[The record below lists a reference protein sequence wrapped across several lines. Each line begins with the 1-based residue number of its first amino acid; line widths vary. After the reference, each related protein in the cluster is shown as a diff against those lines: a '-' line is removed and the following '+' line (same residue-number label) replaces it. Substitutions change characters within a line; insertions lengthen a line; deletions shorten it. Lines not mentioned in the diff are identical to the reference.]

1 MTANFTVTLLG
12 TSSPSPSIDRFGMS
26 TLVEAGDTRL
36 LFDCGRGAIQRLLQL
51 GPDYPRVDRLFLT
64 HLHSDHIV
72 GIPDL
77 WLTAWIMGR
86 KKAFKVWGPDGTV
99 SMMAHLE
106 QAYQAD
112 IHIRRDLD
120 ELLPQSGIDIVAE
133 DITEGFEYTLG
144 DVRVVV
150 FDVDHRPVKPA
161 FGYRIEYDGKV
172 VVLSGDT
179 RPCENL
185 VKYAQGADLLIH
197 EIIAPQAFLKRATQM
212 TEHHRQA
219 VIEHHTTPRQAGEIF
234 GRINPKLAVYSHVI
248 GPPIPGYEAEILD
261 GTAETYSGA
270 VAIGY
275 DLARIEV
282 GDEVRIA
289 SNPSATP
296 LP

>member
-1 MTANFTVTLLG
+1 MTVDFVVTLLG
-12 TSSPSPSIDRFGMS
+12 TSSPSPSIERFGMS
-26 TLVEAGDTRL
+26 TLVEAGEHRL

-86 KKAFKVWGPDGTV
+86 RTAFKVWGPEGTV
-99 SMMAHLE
+99 DMMGHLE
-106 QAYQAD
+106 KAYEAD

-120 ELLPQSGIDIVAE
+120 ELLPQSGIDIEAQ
-133 DITEGFEYTLG
+133 DIAEGFKYTLG

-150 FDVDHRPVKPA
+150 FDVDHRPVTPA
-161 FGYRIEYDGKV
+161 FGYRIEYKGKV

-179 RPCENL
+179 RPCDNL

-197 EIIAPQAFLKRATQM
+197 EIIAPEAFLKRATQM

-219 VIEHHTTPRQAGEIF
+219 VIEHHTTPMQAGEIF
-234 GRINPKLAVYSHVI
+234 SRINPKLAVYSHVI
-248 GPPIPGYEAEILD
+248 GGPIPGYGEEILD
-261 GTAETYSGA
+261 GTASTYSGE

-275 DLARIEV
+275 DLTRIEV
-282 GDEVRIA
+282 GDEVRIVGRA
-289 SNPSATP
+289 
-296 LP
+296 

>member
-1 MTANFTVTLLG
+1 MKEDMTTDITVTLLG

-26 TLVEAGDTRL
+26 TLVEAGGERL

-51 GPDYPRVDRLFLT
+51 GPDYPRVDKLFLT

-86 KKAFKVWGPDGTV
+86 KTAFKVWGPDGTV
-99 SMMAHLE
+99 DMMAHLE
-106 QAYQAD
+106 RAYQAD

-120 ELLPQSGIDIVAE
+120 ELLPQSGIDIEAE
-133 DITEGFEYTLG
+133 DIAEGFEYRHG
-144 DVRVVV
+144 DVRVIV
-150 FDVDHRPVKPA
+150 FDVDHRPVTPA

-185 VKYAQGADLLIH
+185 VKFSQGADLLVH
-197 EIIAPQAFLKRATQM
+197 EIIAPQAFLKRAAQM

-219 VIEHHTTPRQAGEIF
+219 VIEHHTTPQQAGEIF
-234 GRINPKLAVYSHVI
+234 SRINPKLAVYSHVI
-248 GPPIPGYEAEILD
+248 GGPIPGYEAEILE

-270 VAIGY
+270 VEIGY
-275 DLARIEV
+275 DLTRIEV
-282 GDEVRIA
+282 GNAVR
-289 SNPSATP
+289 SFS
-296 LP
+296 LC

>member
-1 MTANFTVTLLG
+1 MTTDFIVTLLG
-12 TSSPSPSIDRFGMS
+12 TSSPSPSIERFGMS
-26 TLVEAGDTRL
+26 TLVEAGEHRL

-86 KKAFKVWGPDGTV
+86 RTAFKVWGPDGTTD
-99 SMMAHLE
+99 MMGHLE
-106 QAYQAD
+106 RAYEAD

-120 ELLPQSGIDIVAE
+120 ELLPQSGIDIEAR
-133 DITEGFEYTLG
+133 DIAEGFEYTLG

-150 FDVDHRPVKPA
+150 FDVDHRPVTPA
-161 FGYRIEYDGKV
+161 FGYRIEYKGKV

-179 RPCENL
+179 RPCDNL
-185 VKYAQGADLLIH
+185 VKYGQGADLLIH
-197 EIIAPQAFLKRATQM
+197 EIIAPEAFLKRATQM

-219 VIEHHTTPRQAGEIF
+219 VIEHHTTPMQAGEIF
-234 GRINPKLAVYSHVI
+234 SRINPKLAVYSHVI
-248 GPPIPGYEAEILD
+248 GGPIPGYEEEILD
-261 GTAETYSGA
+261 GTASTYSGE

-275 DLARIEV
+275 DLTRIEV
-282 GDEVRIA
+282 GDEVRIVGKA
-289 SNPSATP
+289 
-296 LP
+296 

>member
-1 MTANFTVTLLG
+1 MTTDFTVTLLG

-26 TLVEAGDTRL
+26 TLVEAGEERL

-51 GPDYPRVDRLFLT
+51 GPEHPRVDKLFLT

-86 KKAFKVWGPDGTV
+86 RTAFKVWGPEGTMD
-99 SMMAHLE
+99 MMSHLE
-106 QAYQAD
+106 KAYEAD

-120 ELLPQSGIDIVAE
+120 ELLPQSGIDIE
-133 DITEGFEYTLG
+133 SHDIAEGFEYTLG

-150 FDVDHRPVKPA
+150 FDVDHRPVTPA
-161 FGYRIEYDGKV
+161 FGYRIEYNGKV

-185 VKYAQGADLLIH
+185 VKFAQGADLLIH
-197 EIIAPQAFLKRATQM
+197 EIIAPNAFLKRAAQM

-219 VIEHHTTPRQAGEIF
+219 VIEHHTTPQQAGEIF
-234 GRINPKLAVYSHVI
+234 SRINPKLAVYSHVI
-248 GPPIPGYEAEILD
+248 GGPIPGYVEEILD
-261 GTAETYSGA
+261 GTASTYSGT
-270 VAIGY
+270 VEVGY
-275 DLARIEV
+275 DLTRIEV
-282 GDEVRIA
+282 GDKVKSFRIEDQ
-289 SNPSATP
+289 P
-296 LP
+296 

>member
-1 MTANFTVTLLG
+1 MTTNLTVTLLG

-26 TLVEAGDTRL
+26 TLIEAGDELL
-36 LFDCGRGAIQRLLQL
+36 LFDCGRGAIQRLLQI
-51 GPDYPRVDRLFLT
+51 GPAYPRVDKLFLT

-86 KKAFKVWGPDGTV
+86 KTAFKVWGPKGTTD
-99 SMMAHLE
+99 MMSHLE

-120 ELLPQSGIDIVAE
+120 ELLPQSGIDIVSQ
-133 DITEGFEYTLG
+133 DIAEGFEYKQG
-144 DVRVVV
+144 DVRVIV
-150 FDVDHRPVKPA
+150 FDVDHRPVTPA
-161 FGYRIEYDGKV
+161 FGYRIEYKDRV

-179 RPCENL
+179 RPCDNL
-185 VKYAQGADLLIH
+185 VKFSQGADLLIH

-219 VIEHHTTPRQAGEIF
+219 VIEHHTTPQQAGEIF
-234 GRINPKLAVYSHVI
+234 SRMNPKLAVYSHVI
-248 GPPIPGYEAEILD
+248 GGPIPGYEEEILE

-270 VAIGY
+270 VEIGY
-275 DLARIEV
+275 DLTRIQV
-282 GDEVRIA
+282 GDEVKSSRIGSQA
-289 SNPSATP
+289 R
-296 LP
+296 

>member
-1 MTANFTVTLLG
+1 MTDDFRVTLLG
-12 TSSPSPSIDRFGMS
+12 TSSPSPSIERFGMS
-26 TLVEAGDTRL
+26 TLVEAGGERL
-36 LFDCGRGAIQRLLQL
+36 LFDCGRGAIQRLLQV
-51 GPDYPRVDRLFLT
+51 GPEYPRVDRLFLT

-86 KKAFKVWGPDGTV
+86 KTAFKVWGPDGTV
-99 SMMAHLE
+99 DMMAHLE

-120 ELLPQSGIDIVAE
+120 EMLPQSGIDIVAK
-133 DITEGFEYTLG
+133 DIAEGFEYTHG

-150 FDVDHRPVKPA
+150 FDVDHRPVTPA
-161 FGYRIEYDGKV
+161 FGYRVEYKDKV

-212 TEHHRQA
+212 TAHHRQA
-219 VIEHHTTPRQAGEIF
+219 VIEHHTTPQQAGEIF
-234 GRINPKLAVYSHVI
+234 NKINPKLAVYSHVI
-248 GPPIPGYEAEILD
+248 GPPISGYEAEILD

-275 DLARIEV
+275 DLTRIEI
-282 GDEVRIA
+282 GDDVRIVGTDGL
-289 SNPSATP
+289 SRR
-296 LP
+296 

>member
-1 MTANFTVTLLG
+1 MTTDFAVTLLG
-12 TSSPSPSIDRFGMS
+12 TSSPSPSIERFGMS
-26 TLVEAGDTRL
+26 TLVEAGDERL

-51 GPDYPRVDRLFLT
+51 GPEYPRVDKLFLT

-86 KKAFKVWGPDGTV
+86 RTAFKVWGPTGTV
-99 SMMAHLE
+99 DMMAHLE

-120 ELLPQSGIDIVAE
+120 ELLPQSGIDIAAQ
-133 DITEGFEYTLG
+133 DIAEGFEYTLG

-150 FDVDHRPVKPA
+150 FDVDHRPVTPA
-161 FGYRIEYDGKV
+161 FGYRIEYKDRV
-172 VVLSGDT
+172 VALSGDT

-197 EIIAPQAFLKRATQM
+197 EIIAPQAFLKRAVQM

-219 VIEHHTTPRQAGEIF
+219 VIEHHTTPQQAGEIF
-234 GRINPKLAVYSHVI
+234 CRINPKLAVYSHVI
-248 GPPIPGYEAEILD
+248 GGPIPGYEAEILD

-270 VAIGY
+270 VEIGY
-275 DLARIEV
+275 DLTRIEV
-282 GDEVRIA
+282 GDKVKSFRLGNQA
-289 SNPSATP
+289 QP
-296 LP
+296 